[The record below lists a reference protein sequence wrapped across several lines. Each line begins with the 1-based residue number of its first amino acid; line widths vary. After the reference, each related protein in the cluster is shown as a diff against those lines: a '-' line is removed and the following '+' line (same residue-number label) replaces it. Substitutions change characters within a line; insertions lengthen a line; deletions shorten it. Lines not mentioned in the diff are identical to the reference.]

1 MSLEAGY
8 VNGQCLLRS
17 PLQHYLLM
25 YKVGNPDRGEM
36 FDSKSAESIQVPHSS
51 VNYDVDLDLRC
62 S

>member
-8 VNGQCLLRS
+8 VIVQCLLRS

-25 YKVGNPDRGEM
+25 YKVGNSDRGEM